1 MGKVPCVQSARCGN
15 HFKTYFPF
23 FYGSIFTYLDLDI
36 NSNAEHCPLQTDPDA
51 CYCH

>member
-1 MGKVPCVQSARCGN
+1 MCSISQVWESLQDLFSI
-15 HFKTYFPF
+15 